1 MDRSLTKRD
10 YHGLSSIAKA
20 LGIVEYVGSAG
31 RRSFA
36 ELSAHTGL
44 PRSTL
49 LRLISTL
56 IELDFLRRTSHG
68 EYGIALKLWRI
79 GCAAVDFEHVRDAII
94 PTLQQVVATTSET
107 ALYAVYE
114 AGRAVY
120 VERVEGLHP
129 IRAYA
134 SVGGHSP
141 AYATATGKSLLAWQD
156 EAEVRRVARE
166 AVSFTPTTR
175 TDLEEIVRHAADVRR
190 LGFAVNRG
198 EWREGVWG
206 VAAPI
211 FGRRHELVAALG
223 VTGPRD
229 RIEPQIDEF
238 SSIVRGAAANLSV
251 IHGAVGP
258 SSTVPRGA
266 GGGERQRPV
275 PAHGNHD
282 ERRPDSVESPC

>member
-1 MDRSLTKRD
+1 MNTGLTERD

-31 RRSFA
+31 RRSLA
-36 ELSAHTGL
+36 EINAHTGL

-56 IELDFLRRTSHG
+56 VELGFLRRTSRG

-79 GCAAVDFEHVRDAII
+79 GCAAVDFEQVRDAII
-94 PTLQQVVATTSET
+94 PTLQQVVTTTSET
-107 ALYAVYE
+107 ALYAVYD

-120 VERVEGLHP
+120 VEKVEGLHP

-141 AYATATGKSLLAWQD
+141 AYATATGKSLFAWQD
-156 EAEVRRVARE
+156 EAEIRRVAHE
-166 AVSFTPTTR
+166 AVSFTSTTR
-175 TDLEEIVRHAADVRR
+175 TSVEELVRHAADIRR
-190 LGFAVNRG
+190 LGYAVNRG

-229 RIEPQIDEF
+229 RIEPQIDRM
-238 SSIVRGAAANLSV
+238 SSIVREAASNLSI
-251 IHGAVGP
+251 IHGAVKP
-258 SSTVPRGA
+258 TSSARIQA
-266 GGGERQRPV
+266 DEGERQEPSSVFAR
-275 PAHGNHD
+275 HD
-282 ERRPDSVESPC
+282 ERRPDAVGNLS

>member
-1 MDRSLTKRD
+1 MDNGLTIRD
-10 YHGLSSIAKA
+10 YRGSSSIAKA

-31 RRSFA
+31 RRNLS
-36 ELSAHTGL
+36 EISAHTGL

-56 IELDFLRRTSHG
+56 VELGFLRRTSHG
-68 EYGIALKLWRI
+68 QYGIALKLWRI

-94 PTLQQVVATTSET
+94 PTLQKVVDTTSET
-107 ALYAVYE
+107 ALYAVYD

-120 VERVEGLHP
+120 VEKVEGLHP

-141 AYATATGKSLLAWQD
+141 AYATATGKSLFAWQD
-156 EAEVRRVARE
+156 EAEIRRVAQE

-175 TDLEEIVRHAADVRR
+175 TSIEELLRHTAEIRR

-211 FGRRHELVAALG
+211 FGRHHELVAALG

-229 RIEPQIDEF
+229 RIEPQIDDF
-238 SSIVRGAAANLSV
+238 SSIVREAASNLSI
-251 IHGAVGP
+251 IHGAVGL
-258 SSTVPRGA
+258 SSSVPVRAGEADRQDPVSAFGSRG
-266 GGGERQRPV
+266 
-275 PAHGNHD
+275 
-282 ERRPDSVESPC
+282 ERRPDSVGSPS

>member
-1 MDRSLTKRD
+1 MDKSLIIRD
-10 YHGLSSIAKA
+10 FSGLSSIAKA

-31 RRSFA
+31 RATLAQIST
-36 ELSAHTGL
+36 HTAL

-49 LRLISTL
+49 LRLIATL
-56 IELDFLRRTSHG
+56 VELGFLRRTSHG

-107 ALYAVYE
+107 ALYAVYD

-120 VERVEGLHP
+120 VEKVEGLHP

-141 AYATATGKSLLAWQD
+141 AYATATGKSLFAWQD
-156 EAEVRRVARE
+156 EDEIRRVARE

-175 TDLEEIVRHAADVRR
+175 TSVEELVCDAADIRR
-190 LGFAVNRG
+190 QGFAVNRG

-229 RIEPQIDEF
+229 RIEPKIDKF
-238 SSIVRGAAANLSV
+238 SSIVRDAALNLSV
-251 IHGAVGP
+251 IHGAVRP
-258 SSTVPRGA
+258 SFPAPGRDGGA
-266 GGGERQRPV
+266 GRQDPV
-275 PAHGNHD
+275 SAIESRG
-282 ERRPDSVESPC
+282 ERRPDAVRSLP

>member
-1 MDRSLTKRD
+1 MDNGLKKRD
-10 YHGLSSIAKA
+10 YGSLSSIAKA
-20 LGIVEYVGSAG
+20 LGIVEYVGSSG
-31 RRSFA
+31 RRSLA

-49 LRLISTL
+49 LRLLATL
-56 IELDFLRRTSHG
+56 VELGFLRRTSHG

-94 PTLQQVVATTSET
+94 PTLQHVVATTSET
-107 ALYAVYE
+107 ALYAIYD

-120 VERVEGLHP
+120 VEKVEGLHP

-156 EAEVRRVARE
+156 EAEIRRVAGE

-175 TDLEEIVRHAADVRR
+175 TSVEELVRHTADVRR

-206 VAAPI
+206 VASPI

-223 VTGPRD
+223 VTGPRE
-229 RIEPQIDEF
+229 RIEPQIDLM
-238 SSIVRGAAANLSV
+238 SSIVREAASNLSI
-251 IHGAVGP
+251 IHGAVKP
-258 SSTVPRGA
+258 TSSARIQA
-266 GGGERQRPV
+266 DEAERQEPGSV
-275 PAHGNHD
+275 FASHD
-282 ERRPDSVESPC
+282 ERRPDAVENLS

>member
-1 MDRSLTKRD
+1 MDTSPTTRD

-31 RRSFA
+31 RRSLA
-36 ELSAHTGL
+36 ELNAHTGL

-49 LRLISTL
+49 LRLVSTL
-56 IELDFLRRTSHG
+56 VELGFLRRTSHG
-68 EYGIALKLWRI
+68 KYGIALKLWRI

-94 PTLQQVVATTSET
+94 PTLQQVVTTTSET
-107 ALYAVYE
+107 ALYAVYD

-120 VERVEGLHP
+120 VEKVEGLHP

-141 AYATATGKSLLAWQD
+141 AYATASGKSLLAWQE
-156 EAEVRRVARE
+156 EAEIRRVAHD
-166 AVSFTPTTR
+166 AVAFTPTTR
-175 TDLEEIVRHAADVRR
+175 TSVEELVRHTADIRR

-198 EWREGVWG
+198 EWRDGVWG

-229 RIEPQIDEF
+229 RIEPQIDRV
-238 SSIVRGAAANLSV
+238 SSIVREAASNLSI
-251 IHGAVGP
+251 IHGAVKP
-258 SSTVPRGA
+258 SSSAPIHA
-266 GGGERQRPV
+266 GETERQEPIS
-275 PAHGNHD
+275 AFGSHD
-282 ERRPDSVESPC
+282 ERRPDAVESLS

>member
-1 MDRSLTKRD
+1 MWVPL
-10 YHGLSSIAKA
+10 
-20 LGIVEYVGSAG
+20 VERPLPAISN
-31 RRSFA
+31 
-36 ELSAHTGL
+36 HTGL

-49 LRLISTL
+49 LRLIATL
-56 IELDFLRRTSHG
+56 VELGFLRRTSHG

-94 PTLQQVVATTSET
+94 PTLQKVVDTTSET
-107 ALYAVYE
+107 ALYAVYD

-120 VERVEGLHP
+120 VEKVEGLHP

-141 AYATATGKSLLAWQD
+141 AYATATGKSLYAWQD
-156 EAEVRRVARE
+156 EAEIKRVAQE

-175 TDLEEIVRHAADVRR
+175 TDVEELVRHAAEIRR

-211 FGRRHELVAALG
+211 FGRHHELVAALG

-229 RIEPQIDEF
+229 RIEPQIDDF
-238 SSIVRGAAANLSV
+238 SSIVREAASNLSI
-251 IHGAVGP
+251 IHGAVRP
-258 SSTVPRGA
+258 SSSIPVRAGEADRLELVSTVGDRGK
-266 GGGERQRPV
+266 
-275 PAHGNHD
+275 
-282 ERRPDSVESPC
+282 RRPDPIGSPC

>member
-1 MDRSLTKRD
+1 M
-10 YHGLSSIAKA
+10 
-20 LGIVEYVGSAG
+20 
-31 RRSFA
+31 
-36 ELSAHTGL
+36 
-44 PRSTL
+44 

-56 IELDFLRRTSHG
+56 VELGFLRRTGHG

-94 PTLQQVVATTSET
+94 PTLQKVVDTTSET
-107 ALYAVYE
+107 ALYAVYD

-120 VERVEGLHP
+120 VEKVEGLHP

-141 AYATATGKSLLAWQD
+141 AYATATGKSLFAWQD
-156 EAEVRRVARE
+156 EAEIRRVAQE

-175 TDLEEIVRHAADVRR
+175 TSVEELVRHTAEIRR

-229 RIEPQIDEF
+229 RIEPQIDDF
-238 SSIVRGAAANLSV
+238 SSIVREAASNLSS
-251 IHGAVGP
+251 IHGAVRP
-258 SSTVPRGA
+258 SSPAPARA
-266 GGGERQRPV
+266 DEAERQGPV
-275 PAHGNHD
+275 SAFEGRN
-282 ERRPDSVESPC
+282 ERRPGVVRSLS

>member
-1 MDRSLTKRD
+1 MDNGLTSRD
-10 YHGLSSIAKA
+10 YRGLSSIAKA

-31 RRSFA
+31 RRDLS
-36 ELSAHTGL
+36 EISAHTGL

-56 IELDFLRRTSHG
+56 VELGFLRRTSHG
-68 EYGIALKLWRI
+68 RYAIALKLWRI

-94 PTLQQVVATTSET
+94 PTLQKVVDTTSET
-107 ALYAVYE
+107 ALYAVYD

-120 VERVEGLHP
+120 VEKVEGLHP

-141 AYATATGKSLLAWQD
+141 AYATATGKSLFAWQD
-156 EAEVRRVARE
+156 EAEIRRVALE
-166 AVSFTPTTR
+166 AVSFTPTTK
-175 TDLEEIVRHAADVRR
+175 TSIEELVRHTGEIRR

-211 FGRRHELVAALG
+211 FGRHHELVAALG

-238 SSIVRGAAANLSV
+238 STIVREAASNLSI
-251 IHGAVGP
+251 IHGAVRL
-258 SSTVPRGA
+258 SSSVPVRA
-266 GGGERQRPV
+266 GEAERQELASASGRR
-275 PAHGNHD
+275 G
-282 ERRPDSVESPC
+282 ERRPDSFGSPS